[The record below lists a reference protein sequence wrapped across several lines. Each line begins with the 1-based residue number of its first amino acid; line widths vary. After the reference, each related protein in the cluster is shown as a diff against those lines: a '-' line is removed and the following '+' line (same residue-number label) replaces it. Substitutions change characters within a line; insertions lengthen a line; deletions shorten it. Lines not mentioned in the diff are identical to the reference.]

1 MVRKF
6 LVVLLCFMIGGV
18 GAFFALIKTE
28 LKHGEEKRA
37 QSAEEE
43 NYWKIV
49 EKIEGMTLDEKIGQL
64 LFVRVPAEN
73 ASLAIE
79 KYNFGGYILFD
90 RDLQGKTLESVAEE
104 VKTWQKASKT
114 PMFIGID
121 EEGGVVSRLSYNGF
135 ADFGSPQELF
145 SEGGFELQED
155 AEIKKIELLRKIGV
169 NVNFAPVVDTCT
181 NENAF
186 IYDRSFG
193 RDAEKTAEFAEN
205 IVKSYDGS
213 GISATLKHFPGYG
226 DNMDTHSGI
235 AIDERSLMEFEEADF
250 LPFKVGIRAG
260 ADFVMFS
267 HNIIKNVDGDN
278 PASLSKEL
286 HRILAEDLGF
296 QGIMV
301 TDDLSMDAVNSFY
314 NGAYE
319 KEVQAVL
326 AGNNM
331 LLVSDYE
338 GAFQKIKD
346 AVENGVLSEQ
356 EIEEAIWPVLIK
368 KWLPRPDS
376 NWQPRS

>member
-1 MVRKF
+1 MKKVRKF

-28 LKHGEEKRA
+28 LKRGEENRE
-37 QSAEEE
+37 QSAEEK

-64 LFVRVPAEN
+64 LFVRVPETG
-73 ASLAIE
+73 ASLGIE
-79 KYNFGGYILFD
+79 KYHFGGYVLFD
-90 RDLQGKTLESVAEE
+90 RDLQGETLESIAEKVE
-104 VKTWQKASKT
+104 TWQEASKT

-121 EEGGVVSRLSYNGF
+121 EEGGMVSRLSYNGF

-145 SEGGFELQED
+145 LEGGFELQKD

-181 NENAF
+181 NEDAF
-186 IYDRSFG
+186 IYGRSFG

-226 DNMDTHSGI
+226 DNVDTHSGI
-235 AIDERSLMEFEEADF
+235 AIDERSLAEFEEADF
-250 LPFKVGIRAG
+250 LPFKAGIRAG

-267 HNIIKNVDGDN
+267 HNIIKDVDGDN

-286 HRILAEDLGF
+286 HRILVEDLGF
-296 QGIMV
+296 QGIMI
-301 TDDLSMDAVNSFY
+301 TDDLSMDAISNFY
-314 NGAYE
+314 DGEYKE
-319 KEVQAVL
+319 EVQAVL

-338 GAFQKIKD
+338 SAFNNIRD
-346 AVENGVLSEQ
+346 AIENGVLSER

-368 KWLPRPDS
+368 KWT
-376 NWQPRS
+376 